1 MTDNLS
7 ALEQRQLAWQQ
18 RRHAELSSPDS
29 WLGLIALTWL
39 EAGANSVG
47 ADPACAV
54 VLPTGPALLGHLVV
68 TGTAVVWRA
77 APGGTVQIEGAG
89 PDRGEGVALA
99 TDRDGAPSTV
109 SWGDLKFFVI
119 EREGR
124 LAVRLRDR
132 AWAARQPLADLEYFP
147 FAPAWRI
154 EADWQAVEPP
164 LTMQVPNV
172 SGELKEV
179 TVSWQAMFRHGEQVV
194 TLLPMEVGDDHV
206 FFIFRDGT
214 SGRISYGAGRFLRTR
229 PARDGRILLDFNR
242 AYNPPC
248 AFTPFA
254 TCPLPPPEN
263 WLPFPVEAGE
273 KKYQGGH

>member
-1 MTDNLS
+1 MTDTLTD
-7 ALEQRQLAWQQ
+7 LEQRQLAWQQ
-18 RRHAELSSPDS
+18 RRHDELAAPDS

-39 EAGANSVG
+39 EPGANSVG
-47 ADPACAV
+47 TAPECAV
-54 VLPTGPALLGHLVV
+54 SLPVGPALLGHLVV
-68 TGTAVVWRA
+68 TGTAVAWRPA
-77 APGGTVQIEGAG
+77 GGVVAPVAGGGAEAG
-89 PDRGEGVALA
+89 PEVSLA
-99 TDRDGAPSTV
+99 TDRDGVPSTV
-109 SWGDLKFFVI
+109 SWGDLRFFVI
-119 EREGR
+119 ERDGR

-132 AWAARQPLADLEYFP
+132 AWAARQPLAELAYFP

-172 SGELKEV
+172 SGDLKEV
-179 TVSWQAMFRHGEQVV
+179 TVGWQAMFRHGDQWV

-229 PARDGRILLDFNR
+229 PARDGKIMLDFNR

-273 KKYQGGH
+273 KKYQAGH